1 MPSRGRRSLP
11 DNLDPLVD
19 TLSNVVGIL
28 VIVVVLNQIQLGD
41 ALTRVAELDLLRLR
55 EERVRASV
63 PAQAEALDARRDA
76 IVRRTDVDLA
86 EAIEL
91 AQETL
96 ASLAVLPASDEK
108 RKGRSIESLDEALAA
123 SQRAIEARLETKEQR
138 QRYAER
144 LREVPKQLVAR
155 LPDPVVVQGKEAWI
169 FVRHGRIYPADR
181 EKLLEQGS
189 RAIDRILVGGGSR
202 QLRQDEFEAV
212 SRYLRK
218 RAVGAGNFRWALQ
231 TDPAV
236 RAELVWRS
244 EDGGIEHADLAGD
257 PGFRSWLAQRDPEVD
272 FIRFHVW
279 SDSFEA
285 YLAAREVVEAAGFRA
300 GWYGHEEEDDFELT
314 IRFGPAQ
321 APIGP
326 IEVD

>member
-28 VIVVVLNQIQLGD
+28 VIVVVLSQIQLGD

-63 PAQAEALDARRDA
+63 PVEVEALDLRRNE
-76 IVRRTDVDLA
+76 IVRRTDADVA

-91 AQETL
+91 ARETL
-96 ASLAVLPASDEK
+96 ATLEALPTRDESPDDRSLEA
-108 RKGRSIESLDEALAA
+108 LDEALVA
-123 SQRAIEARLETKEQR
+123 SRREIEARLATKEQR
-138 QRYAER
+138 ERYAER

-169 FVRHGRIYPADR
+169 FVRHGRIYLADR

-202 QLRQDEFEAV
+202 QLRHDEFESV

-218 RAVGAGNFRWALQ
+218 RAVGAGNFRWALK

-236 RAELVWRS
+236 RAELVWRT
-244 EDGGIEHADLAGD
+244 ENGGIEHADLARD
-257 PGFRSWLAQRDPEVD
+257 RSFRRWLAERDPEID

-279 SDSFEA
+279 ADSFEA

-300 GWYGHEEEDDFELT
+300 GWYGHEKDDDFELT